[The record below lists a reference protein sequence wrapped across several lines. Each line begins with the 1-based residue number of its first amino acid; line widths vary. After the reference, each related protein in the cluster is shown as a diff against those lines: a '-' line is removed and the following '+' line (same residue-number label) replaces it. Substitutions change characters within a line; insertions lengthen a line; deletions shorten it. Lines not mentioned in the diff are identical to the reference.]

1 MLAIVSPLA
10 IPKPIT
16 KDGFH
21 RPPNLLKHLQLSFR
35 RSANGRPIAFDLLL
49 GKNAMLRIT
58 LLDALEEVTLVLE
71 GSLVGLWVTETETA
85 WRSTQSALAGR
96 PLVVDLKAVDRIDQ
110 AGVYLLSLLR
120 LKGARLVASGA
131 AMTELVRNIEKEWSR
146 SENKRIH

>member
-1 MLAIVSPLA
+1 
-10 IPKPIT
+10 
-16 KDGFH
+16 
-21 RPPNLLKHLQLSFR
+21 
-35 RSANGRPIAFDLLL
+35 
-49 GKNAMLRIT
+49 MLRIT